1 MANHTCDT
9 LSYVIDGKTIRLSF
23 IKTTVSN
30 IKVLSFSRKYGKETL
45 KTVSGSGEYGINA
58 SWFANGGDN
67 HIMNLAFQ
75 NGVRQG
81 YFLSEDKVPT
91 SGDLKLD
98 GYTNTTG
105 SSVIYCKSGKAYYS
119 ANVTSSTDSKIRN
132 CTWVQGGLGLF
143 LGHSDWREMFTI
155 EVNGSLYISGTAER
169 SALAVKTDTNMAY
182 LMATSDKVTVE
193 QFRTAIMRT
202 FGLTDGAG
210 NPNNPYARAIML
222 DGGGSTQLLGSS
234 VSISSSR
241 LIPQMLALVN
251 KN

>member
-143 LGHSDWREMFTI
+143 LGHSDWREMFS
-155 EVNGSLYISGTAER
+155 VLPSLSRRIPTWPISWQHLIR
-169 SALAVKTDTNMAY
+169 LP
-182 LMATSDKVTVE
+182 L
-193 QFRTAIMRT
+193 
-202 FGLTDGAG
+202 
-210 NPNNPYARAIML
+210 
-222 DGGGSTQLLGSS
+222 
-234 VSISSSR
+234 SSSEQLSCELSGLLTER
-241 LIPQMLALVN
+241 EILTIRMRALSCLMVAVLHSCWAAL
-251 KN
+251 